1 MMYVRLNK
9 KQLINKIKDLAHRDR
24 CWVRD
29 YNKLQKQLDKAE
41 VDLHNEKEMHKR
53 EVADMHDAH
62 NEDIAT
68 VKNIADNERKMD
80 ELNALRKS
88 ESLKDKIIYLL
99 ENRGPTF
106 VDHYHS
112 GSVAPTTGTSITTTG
127 NTTFWNK

>member
-1 MMYVRLNK
+1 MYVKLNK
-9 KQLINKIKDLAHRDR
+9 KQLINKIKDLAHRDK

-29 YNKLQKQLDKAE
+29 YNKLQKKLDQAE
-41 VDLHNEKEMHKR
+41 ADLYDQRDTHNKEIDDLHN
-53 EVADMHDAH
+53 AHDQ
-62 NEDIAT
+62 DIET

-88 ESLKDKIIYLL
+88 ESLKDKIIHLL

-112 GSVAPTTGTSITTTG
+112 PTSTPVTGTSITTTG
-127 NTTFWNK
+127 NTSFWNK

>member
-1 MMYVRLNK
+1 MMYVKLNK
-9 KQLINKIKDLAHRDR
+9 KQLINKIKDLAHRDK

-88 ESLKDKIIYLL
+88 ESLKDKIIHLL

-112 GSVAPTTGTSITTTG
+112 STPTTGTNITTTG
-127 NTTFWNK
+127 DSSFWNK

>member
-1 MMYVRLNK
+1 MMYVKLNK
-9 KQLINKIKDLAHRDR
+9 KQLINKIKDLAHRDK

-106 VDHYHS
+106 VDHYHPPS
-112 GSVAPTTGTSITTTG
+112 PTSINTGTNITTTG
-127 NTTFWNK
+127 PSFWNK

>member
-1 MMYVRLNK
+1 MMYVKLNK
-9 KQLINKIKDLAHRDR
+9 KQLINKIKDLAHRDK

-41 VDLHNEKEMHKR
+41 VDLHNEREMHKR

-99 ENRGPTF
+99 ENRGPTI

>member
-1 MMYVRLNK
+1 MMYVKLNK
-9 KQLINKIKDLAHRDR
+9 KQLINKIKDLAHRDK

-88 ESLKDKIIYLL
+88 ESLKDKIIHLL
-99 ENRGPTF
+99 ENKGPTF

-112 GSVAPTTGTSITTTG
+112 GSVGPTTGTNVTTTG
-127 NTTFWNK
+127 PSFWNK